1 MHLNWCSDAY
11 SEYQRSWGHLLASSR
26 ATCTLSCHLTHGLSS
41 AGSHSPLRQRKG
53 QFLADRHF
61 GKHIEVPCHEH
72 GLGQGAAEDCN
83 WEGQELIKMRICSS
97 AGAVENGWLLRSGAG
112 DGGRQAPEQ
121 SEERVEVRLEVIPD
135 STRRGVLTGARHQPP
150 GSRASEFAH
159 AGLFGD
165 TVNGAEASPARRS
178 GRCRAR
184 GRWWSV
190 SGTVGGERQACKKA
204 AAMAEGSK
212 LASSTAGQG
221 F

>member
-1 MHLNWCSDAY
+1 MHLNWCSVAY

-26 ATCTLSCHLTHGLSS
+26 ATCTWLIISLTHGLSS

-83 WEGQELIKMRICSS
+83 CNWEGQELIKMRICSS
-97 AGAVENGWLLRSGAG
+97 AGAVENGWLLRSGAV
-112 DGGRQAPEQ
+112 DGGRQAQ
-121 SEERVEVRLEVIPD
+121 SEGRVGVRLEVIPD
-135 STRRGVLTGARHQPP
+135 NTRRGVLTDARHQPP

-165 TVNGAEASPARRS
+165 TVNGAEASAARRS
-178 GRCRAR
+178 GGCRAR

-190 SGTVGGERQACKKA
+190 SGTVVGER
-204 AAMAEGSK
+204 
-212 LASSTAGQG
+212 
-221 F
+221 